1 MSNTIHL
8 TMPIDAPRVLAMPRQ
23 LWLAGLGAAAYARS
37 WVGSEAGGVFHA
49 LVREGVA
56 VESRA
61 MRYVGRNMDA
71 SLARA
76 HEFARSA
83 RQSIDVLGRVAS
95 QIRHRLPTV
104 RAGIAVEGP
113 TKTSSRKAKPGRGR
127 AVKRKVASARTRAKH

>member
-8 TMPIDAPRVLAMPRQ
+8 TMPIDAPRVLAVPRK

-37 WVGSEAGGVFHA
+37 WVESEAGGVFHA

-56 VESRA
+56 VETRA

-76 HEFARSA
+76 RGFARSA
-83 RQSIDVLGRVAS
+83 RHGIDALGRVAS
-95 QIRHRLPTV
+95 QIRDKLPTV
-104 RAGIAVEGP
+104 RAGLAVESA
-113 TKTSSRKAKPGRGR
+113 TKSSSRKAKPARGR
-127 AVKRKVASARTRAKH
+127 AVKRKVASVRTRAKH

>member
-8 TMPIDAPRVLAMPRQ
+8 TMPIDAPRVLAVPRQ

-37 WVGSEAGGVFHA
+37 WVESEAGGVFHA

-76 HEFARSA
+76 HGFARSA
-83 RQSIDVLGRVAS
+83 RQSIDVLGRAAS
-95 QIRHRLPTV
+95 QLRDRLPTV
-104 RAGIAVEGP
+104 RAGIAVESA
-113 TKTSSRKAKPGRGR
+113 TKTSSRKAKSGRGR
-127 AVKRKVASARTRAKH
+127 AVKRQVASARTRSKQ